1 MKVKVD
7 GFGEV
12 SLSDGANI
20 SSLIEKLDH
29 HQDSVIVL
37 EDREPTPLDKEL
49 DERKEYK
56 IISVVSGG

>member
-7 GFGEV
+7 GSGEV
-12 SLSDGANI
+12 SLSDGANV
-20 SSLIEKLDH
+20 SNLIEKLDH

-37 EDREPTPLDKEL
+37 EDQKPIPLDKNLE
-49 DERKEYK
+49 DEVEYK